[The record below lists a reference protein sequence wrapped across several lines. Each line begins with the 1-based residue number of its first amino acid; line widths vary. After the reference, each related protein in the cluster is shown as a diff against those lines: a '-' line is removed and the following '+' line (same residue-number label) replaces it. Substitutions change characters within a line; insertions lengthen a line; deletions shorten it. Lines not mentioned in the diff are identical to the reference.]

1 MTQKDQQK
9 VLNKGF
15 TIIRADYFRMSIKYK
30 NVCCHE
36 WKTLEKG
43 FKTKAALESKM
54 KALLEDPT
62 YIED

>member
-15 TIIRADYFRMSIKYK
+15 TIIRADFFRMSIKYK
-30 NVCCHE
+30 NVCTSE

-43 FKTKAALESKM
+43 FKTKTALESKM
-54 KALLEDPT
+54 RALLEAPT

>member
-15 TIIRADYFRMSIKYK
+15 
-30 NVCCHE
+30 
-36 WKTLEKG
+36 
-43 FKTKAALESKM
+43 KTKTALESKM